1 MKNVLV
7 LGLGNILMGDEGLG
21 VRMAEILL
29 ERYDLPENV
38 EVVDGGTAGMDLM
51 ETIAESDVLI
61 VTDAIFSEKPA
72 GTVIKL
78 TDREVDAFFRARTT
92 PHQVGLIDV
101 LASLHLT
108 DEYPDRLVIVGV
120 VPKQMELGVGL
131 TPETEAACEAALPHV
146 LEELKNCGVT
156 ATLKQ
161 PPLRAQMR

>member
-21 VRMAEILL
+21 VHMAETL
-29 ERYDLPENV
+29 EARHELPENV
-38 EVVDGGTAGMDLM
+38 EVVDGGTAGMDLL
-51 ETIAESDVLI
+51 ETIAQCDVLI
-61 VTDAIFSEKPA
+61 VTDAIFSEKPP
-72 GTVIKL
+72 GTVIIL
-78 TDREVDAFFRARTT
+78 IDRDDDAFFRARTT

-108 DEYPDRLVIVGV
+108 DEYPERLVIVGV

-156 ATLKQ
+156 ALPK
-161 PPLRAQMR
+161 AG